1 MKKERKGMSY
11 YITDTLH
18 TTIILYLA
26 LLLIGFFSI
35 YTMCELINLNSIL

>member
-11 YITDTLH
+11 CITDTLH

-26 LLLIGFFSI
+26 LVLIGFFCNF
-35 YTMCELINLNSIL
+35 TKCELINLNLIL